1 MLRAVQLSLYHT
13 PCCVLDKIYLMLKKK
28 KKKKVGGYGGKSRI
42 YLLWPFIC
50 KGCFPKVKNGFI
62 FYERGLGVWKAEE
75 SGEETG
81 GQL

>member
-13 PCCVLDKIYLMLKKK
+13 PCCVLDKIYLMLKK

-62 FYERGLGVWKAEE
+62 FYEPGLGVWKAEE
-75 SGEETG
+75 SGEKTE
-81 GQL
+81 GQF